1 MTPNWDDMRSFLAV
15 ARAETLSAA
24 ASLLKADPTAGFGP
38 GMVAGV
44 LLGSFFA
51 AGVTGQIKLRG
62 FDKTSD
68 MPRYLLGSVLVGFG
82 GVLAGGCSVGAGL
95 SGASNLSI
103 AALLALAAMIFGAR
117 VTAKLLERTPGL
129 PAIA

>member
-1 MTPNWDDMRSFLAV
+1 M
-15 ARAETLSAA
+15 
-24 ASLLKADPTAGFGP
+24 
-38 GMVAGV
+38 
-44 LLGSFFA
+44 
-51 AGVTGQIKLRG
+51 
-62 FDKTSD
+62 
-68 MPRYLLGSVLVGFG
+68 GFG

-117 VTAKLLERTPGL
+117 VTAKLLEGTPGL